1 MRAVVLAAG
10 TGARL
15 RPYTDAMPKPMV
27 PVAGRSLLERTVAW
41 LEANGVTEIAVNL
54 HHCPEVVRHHFGE
67 RLHYSYEPEPLGTAG
82 ALVPLAAWLGRSRFL
97 VLYGDNLIELDLA
110 AMLRLHE
117 LERAAMTVALFER
130 NEVSA
135 SGVAELVGHRVV
147 SFREKPD
154 PGETDS
160 RLVSAGLLVCE
171 PRVTEFVEPG
181 GVVDFGHDVLPAL
194 LVAGEIVAGYV
205 MQPDESLYWI
215 DTPSDLARVD
225 MLLRDR
231 DAR

>member
-1 MRAVVLAAG
+1 MKAVVLAAG
-10 TGARL
+10 MGTRL
-15 RPYTDAMPKPMV
+15 RPHTDAMPKPMV
-27 PVAGRSLLERTVAW
+27 AVAGRSLLERTVAW
-41 LEANGVTEIAVNL
+41 LEANGITEIAVNL
-54 HHCPEVVRHHFGE
+54 HHRPEVVTHHFGE

-82 ALVPLAAWLGRSRFL
+82 ALVPLATWLGSNRFL

-117 LERAAMTVALFER
+117 RERATTTVALFER
-130 NEVSA
+130 DEVSA
-135 SGVAELVGHRVV
+135 SGVAELAGHRIV
-147 SFREKPD
+147 SFTEKPE

-171 PRVTEFVEPG
+171 PRVTRFVEPG
-181 GVVDFGHDVLPAL
+181 GSADFGHDVLPAL
-194 LVAGEIVAGYV
+194 LAAGEIVAGYV
-205 MQPDESLYWI
+205 MQPGESLYWI